1 MNTNTFQIVVVV
13 LLVIDTLILVGG
25 VAGWRR

>member
-1 MNTNTFQIVVVV
+1 MNTNTFQIIVII